1 MQLIMNDERLQ
12 TIEQVKQFLAGS
24 EALDFEGVSVEER
37 YQWIQAVLVRFKY
50 YQLKRAEKGV
60 IRRYIEKVSGY
71 SQSQVSRLIREY
83 NQRGQLRKA
92 QYKRHR
98 FPRSYTTEDIALLAR
113 TDGLHDYLSGPATKK
128 IMEREWAT
136 YGHTDFRNISRISI
150 AHLYNLRRSH
160 LYRSITKRYTRTK
173 PAVVKIGERA
183 RPAPGGSPGYI
194 RIDTVHQG
202 DDQEEKGVYHINA
215 VDEVTQ
221 WEIVASVEKI
231 AESYLVPVLE
241 SMLAGFPFVMRGFH
255 SDNGSEFINK
265 TVAKLLN
272 KLLIRFTKC
281 RPRHTND
288 NGLVESKN
296 GSVVRKHLGYAY
308 IPQACAEALN
318 QYHSDFLNPYVNF
331 HRPCFFSV
339 SVTDHRGKVK
349 KVYPYREVMT
359 PYEKLKSLPGA
370 GSYLRPTVTMQ
381 KLDDIARQMSDNEY
395 AERMVKARSNLF
407 QNISRWEKRVAQGYS
422 PSTPPTAPR
431 ERRMAR
437 RREIVLLPLHA
448 HFSIRKD

>member
-24 EALDFEGVSVEER
+24 EAVDFGGVSVEGR
-37 YQWIQAVLVRFKY
+37 YQWIETVLVRFKY

-71 SQSQVSRLIREY
+71 SRAQVSRLIRRY
-83 NQRGQLRKA
+83 HQRGQLRKA
-92 QYKRHR
+92 QYRRHQ
-98 FPRSYTTEDIALLAR
+98 FPRSYTTADIALLAR
-113 TDGLHDYLSGPATKK
+113 TDELHDYLSGPATKK
-128 IMEREWAT
+128 IMEREWAI
-136 YGHTDFRNISRISI
+136 YGHTDFRNISGISI
-150 AHLYNLRRSH
+150 AHLYNLRCSH
-160 LYRSITKRYTRTK
+160 LYRSITRRYTRTK
-173 PAVVKIGERA
+173 LAVVKIGERA

-194 RIDTVHQG
+194 RIDTIHQG
-202 DDQEEKGVYHINA
+202 DLSGEKGVYHINA

-231 AESYLVPVLE
+231 AESYLVAVLG
-241 SMLAGFPFVMRGFH
+241 SMLAGFPFVIRGFH

-281 RPRHTND
+281 RPRHSND

-318 QYHSDFLNPYVNF
+318 QYNSEFLNPYINF

-339 SVTDHRGKVK
+339 AVTDHRGKVRK
-349 KVYPYREVMT
+349 TYPYQEVMT
-359 PYEKLKSLPGA
+359 PYERFKSLPA
-370 GSYLRPTVTMQ
+370 AERYLRPGITIE
-381 KLDDIARQMSDNEY
+381 KLDDIAHQMSDNEF

-407 QNISRWEKRVAQGYS
+407 QHISRWAERVARGYS
-422 PSTPPTAPR
+422 LSPPLIPQGKKNSQSQKKRNRITTSPCS
-431 ERRMAR
+431 
-437 RREIVLLPLHA
+437 
-448 HFSIRKD
+448 FFD

>member
-1 MQLIMNDERLQ
+1 MKVIMNDERLQ
-12 TIEQVKQFLAGS
+12 TMEQVKQFLEGS
-24 EALDFEGVSVEER
+24 EALDFGGVSVEER
-37 YQWIQAVLVRFKY
+37 YQWIETVLVRFKY
-50 YQLKRAEKGV
+50 FRLKKAEKGL

-71 SQSQVSRLIREY
+71 SPAQLSRLIQGY
-83 NQRGQLRKA
+83 HQRGQLRKA
-92 QYKRHR
+92 QYRRHR
-98 FPRSYTTEDIALLAR
+98 FPSSYTTADIALLAR
-113 TDGLHDYLSGPATKK
+113 TDELHDYLSGPATKK
-128 IMEREWAT
+128 IMEREWEI
-136 YGHTDFRNISRISI
+136 YGHTDFRNISRLSI

-160 LYRSITKRYTRTK
+160 LYRSITKRYSRTK
-173 PAVVKIGERA
+173 PAAVKIGERV

-202 DDQEEKGVYHINA
+202 DHNREKGVYHINA

-241 SMLAGFPFVMRGFH
+241 SMLIGFPFVIHGFH

-318 QYHSDFLNPYVNF
+318 QYHSDFLNPYINF

-339 SVTDHRGKVK
+339 SIIDHRGKVK
-349 KVYPYREVMT
+349 KIYPYREVMT
-359 PYEKLKSLPGA
+359 PYEKLKSLPEA
-370 GSYLRPTVTMQ
+370 ASYLRQDVTME
-381 KLDDIARQMSDNEY
+381 KLDDIANQMSDNEF
-395 AERMVKARSNLF
+395 AERMVKARSNLL
-407 QNISRWEKRVAQGYS
+407 QNICRRAERVAWDFPS
-422 PSTPPTAPR
+422 PPPTAPQTNQGSQSKR
-431 ERRMAR
+431 NH
-437 RREIVLLPLHA
+437 ILTSSCS
-448 HFSIRKD
+448 FFD

>member
-1 MQLIMNDERLQ
+1 MQLVMNDKRLE

-24 EALDFEGVSVEER
+24 EALDFGGVSVEER
-37 YQWIQAVLVRFKY
+37 YQWIQTVMVRFKY

-71 SQSQVSRLIREY
+71 SRAQVSRLIREY

-98 FPRSYTTEDIALLAR
+98 FPRSYTTADIALLAR
-113 TDGLHDYLSGPATKK
+113 TDELHDYLSGPATKK
-128 IMEREWAT
+128 IMEREWAI

-183 RPAPGGSPGYI
+183 RPTPGGSPGYI

-255 SDNGSEFINK
+255 SDNGSEFVNK

-308 IPQACAEALN
+308 IPQACAEVLN
-318 QYHSDFLNPYVNF
+318 QYDSEFLIPYINF

-339 SVTDHRGKVK
+339 PVTDHRGKVK
-349 KVYPYREVMT
+349 KTYPYQEVMT
-359 PYEKLKSLPGA
+359 PYEKFKSLPTA
-370 GSYLRPTVTMQ
+370 ESYLRPGITIK
-381 KLDDIARQMSDNEY
+381 KLDDIANQMSDNEF

-407 QNISRWEKRVAQGYS
+407 QHISRWAERVAQGYFLS
-422 PSTPPTAPR
+422 PPPITPHR
-431 ERRMAR
+431 KKGSQNERNR
-437 RREIVLLPLHA
+437 ITTSSCS
-448 HFSIRKD
+448 FFD